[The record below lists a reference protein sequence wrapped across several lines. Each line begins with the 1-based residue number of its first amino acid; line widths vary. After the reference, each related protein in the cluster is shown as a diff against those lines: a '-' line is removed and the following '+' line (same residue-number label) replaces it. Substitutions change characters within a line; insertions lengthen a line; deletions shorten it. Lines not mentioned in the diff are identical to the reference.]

1 MANRMAGKSAVV
13 TGASSGMGKA
23 IALAYLNEGA
33 NVVAAARN
41 IEALSA
47 LEKEAKEAGFGEQ
60 IRIVSCDVTKS
71 EDCENAIRV
80 CAESFGTCNVLSHN
94 AGAADN
100 FTPAAEMT
108 DELWDRMISLN
119 FTASMKITRA
129 ALQYFLK
136 NNVSASIV
144 MITSNAAF
152 ESATGGPAYCASK
165 AGANALMKGIAF
177 EYGREGIRCNAIC
190 PGPVLTNINKSMG
203 EIHEGGAAI
212 HRLTGYNAHA
222 KEWMVKS
229 ARYALG
235 DDPRLPAIGKPE
247 EIAPL
252 AVYLGSDE
260 SSFVNGASVIIDGG
274 VCLSA

>member
-1 MANRMAGKSAVV
+1 MAGRMAGKAAVV

-23 IALAYLNEGA
+23 IVLAYLKEGA

-41 IEALSA
+41 MEALTELKKDAS
-47 LEKEAKEAGFGEQ
+47 EAGFGDQ
-60 IRIVSCDVTKS
+60 IQIVSCDVTKA

-80 CAESFGTCNVLSHN
+80 CAEAFGTCNVLSHN

-108 DELWDRMISLN
+108 DELWDRMISINL
-119 FTASMKITRA
+119 TASMKITRA
-129 ALQYFLK
+129 ALKYFLA
-136 NNVSASIV
+136 NDISASIV

-165 AGANALMKGIAF
+165 AGANALMKAIAF
-177 EYGREGIRCNAIC
+177 EYGRVGIRCNAIC

-203 EIHEGGAAI
+203 EVHEGGAAI
-212 HRLTGYNAHA
+212 HRMTGYNAHA

-229 ARYALG
+229 SRYALG
-235 DDPRLPAIGKPE
+235 DDPRLPAIGMPQ

-260 SSFVNGASVIIDGG
+260 SSFVNGASIIIDGG

>member
-23 IALAYLNEGA
+23 IALAYLNEGV

-41 IEALSA
+41 MEALSA

-119 FTASMKITRA
+119 LTASMKITRA
-129 ALQYFLK
+129 ALQYF
-136 NNVSASIV
+136 
-144 MITSNAAF
+144 
-152 ESATGGPAYCASK
+152 
-165 AGANALMKGIAF
+165 
-177 EYGREGIRCNAIC
+177 
-190 PGPVLTNINKSMG
+190 
-203 EIHEGGAAI
+203 
-212 HRLTGYNAHA
+212 
-222 KEWMVKS
+222 
-229 ARYALG
+229 
-235 DDPRLPAIGKPE
+235 
-247 EIAPL
+247 
-252 AVYLGSDE
+252 
-260 SSFVNGASVIIDGG
+260 
-274 VCLSA
+274 